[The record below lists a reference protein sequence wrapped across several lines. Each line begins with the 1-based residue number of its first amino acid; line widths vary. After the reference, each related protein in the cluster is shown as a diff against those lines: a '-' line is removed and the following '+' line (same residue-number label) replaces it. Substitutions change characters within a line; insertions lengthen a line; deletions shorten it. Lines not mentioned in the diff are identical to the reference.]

1 MFQGDDDNF
10 TIPFILASGAFA
22 MGTSPLLL
30 C

>member
-22 MGTSPLLL
+22 MGAIPPLF